1 MLILLSVESILLSIY
16 ALNILYS
23 ISYRVVCGIS
33 SVKLVTFILENLVT
47 YIQIV
52 YRGLM
57 NKDKLDIQK
66 TRIYSVWG

>member
-66 TRIYSVWG
+66 TRIYSVWR